1 MAIYHLNARKGSRD
15 AGKSA
20 LAKLQY
26 VTRTGRYAG
35 GAAEVA
41 WSLSGNLPGWAAG
54 PSAFWGAADA
64 HERANG
70 RLFREYEVSL
80 PRELSEAAWQGLVRR
95 FADEVCGGDRLPW
108 TAAIHRGGGGNP
120 HFHFVV
126 NERADDG
133 IERDAAGWFG
143 QAARPGRDPA
153 AGGARKTQRLEKKRF
168 LYRLRE
174 AWAETANAALAEA
187 GHAARIDHRTLAAQ
201 RDDALARG
209 DREAAAELDREPVH
223 QSRSSMALD
232 DADPDGRP
240 GTMPRRR
247 RRRRRPA
254 GTDAGRR
261 AGEARRRNAGI
272 CREREELRRQAEAI
286 SAKAE
291 ELKRRARNAEADC
304 GRAAEREAAQR
315 ELAASTGAFNRLE
328 ARLAQQGRRLAAL
341 NERRRLD
348 AAGERLEREMAEFHW
363 RGAPRRH
370 FARLASR
377 LEEQG
382 RRLERERQEKL
393 QCAAETARKA
403 EELAR
408 WRERVLA
415 ELRRQGRYRG
425 PADPSGLVIVSHPA
439 FVAPAARKSGPEA
452 GVIDRGA
459 MDSEPPHLV
468 GRFLRSLARV
478 TEPLFTPPSERAE
491 RVLMRAV
498 EDRRRSGRPIEK
510 QGQPETL
517 ILVQEE
523 WQIEPARA
531 AAPGAAV
538 WTMFDTEWKG
548 SLLELA
554 SAADELVLPYS
565 ATDYRELQASDRRRA
580 RQAVSSGDHVE
591 AIRDRINRAGLGKLY
606 DMMRDWQTKGPP
618 HRIVRKARNAVWAS
632 DEAIAA
638 ANAAGAAA
646 RRVDKL
652 KTEEAGLSVIG
663 RLRRGKA
670 LEDDIKAAAALLE
683 AARKKESRA
692 AAALKTEPTVTEE
705 MRELARQS
713 SREEIADFCKAAA
726 DAGRR
731 TGVLGVAWGG
741 AKDRLR
747 IAGWDRN
754 WKIARASKY
763 GGPRIEAKGQD
774 AAAAAAAHYAGA
786 GCSVAFEKGVAASVE
801 LEPDEWL
808 PASHLPAEPESEP
821 AAEADHY
828 RGLDF

>member
-54 PSAFWGAADA
+54 PSAFWSAADA

-80 PRELSEAAWQGLVRR
+80 PRELGEAAWQGLVRR

-108 TAAIHRGGGGNP
+108 TAAIHRGGGKNP

-133 IERDAAGWFG
+133 IERDAAGWFS
-143 QAARPGRDPA
+143 QAARPGQDPA
-153 AGGARKTQRLEKKRF
+153 GGGARKTQRLEKKRF

-254 GTDAGRR
+254 RTDAGRR
-261 AGEARRRNAGI
+261 AGEAGRRNARI
-272 CREREELRRQAEAI
+272 RREREELGRRAEAI
-286 SAKAE
+286 SAKAA

-304 GRAAEREAAQR
+304 GRAAEREAARR
-315 ELAASTGAFNRLE
+315 ELAAAADAFNRLE
-328 ARLAQQGRRLAAL
+328 ARLAQQRRRLAEQLRLSSRRWAAL
-341 NERRRLD
+341 NERLDGMAGMPGQEQQRRLD

-363 RGAPRRH
+363 RGVPRRH
-370 FARLASR
+370 FARLANR

-393 QCAAETARKA
+393 QRAAETARK

-425 PADPSGLVIVSHPA
+425 PDDPSGLVIVSHPA
-439 FVAPAARKSGPEA
+439 FVAAAARKSGPEA

-478 TEPLFTPPSERAE
+478 TEPLFTPPSERVE
-491 RVLMRAV
+491 RVLMQAV
-498 EDRRRSGRPIEK
+498 EDRRQAGLAVAQGRKE
-510 QGQPETL
+510 
-517 ILVQEE
+517 ILVLVEE
-523 WQIEPARA
+523 DWQVEPLSE
-531 AAPGAAV
+531 AAPDAAFRALDEAERDSGLLRLVMEADDLVLPWDESPWQRVKAAV
-538 WTMFDTEWKG
+538 TGRGRDRPADRTGARPRAVREHCGRLRAEREAVRRREEEGRRKAFIEAARTGDLPVLRKLLEAGADIDARGRNEQTALHEAVLGGRRDAVRALIEAGADLELRNDDGWTA
-548 SLLELA
+548 LELA
-554 SAADELVLPYS
+554 E
-565 ATDYRELQASDRRRA
+565 RH
-580 RQAVSSGDHVE
+580 GNWE
-591 AIRDRINRAGLGKLY
+591 AERLLED
-606 DMMRDWQTKGPP
+606 
-618 HRIVRKARNAVWAS
+618 
-632 DEAIAA
+632 
-638 ANAAGAAA
+638 AGAT
-646 RRVDKL
+646 R
-652 KTEEAGLSVIG
+652 TPTPH
-663 RLRRGKA
+663 
-670 LEDDIKAAAALLE
+670 DDGF
-683 AARKKESRA
+683 S
-692 AAALKTEPTVTEE
+692 P
-705 MRELARQS
+705 
-713 SREEIADFCKAAA
+713 
-726 DAGRR
+726 
-731 TGVLGVAWGG
+731 W
-741 AKDRLR
+741 
-747 IAGWDRN
+747 
-754 WKIARASKY
+754 
-763 GGPRIEAKGQD
+763 
-774 AAAAAAAHYAGA
+774 
-786 GCSVAFEKGVAASVE
+786 
-801 LEPDEWL
+801 
-808 PASHLPAEPESEP
+808 
-821 AAEADHY
+821 
-828 RGLDF
+828 